1 VADQAEAIR
10 QGGAG
15 IAFDAAN
22 LWRPWGFPLTQITVP
37 AHLWHGD
44 ADNLPPTKLTRRI
57 SDAISNCEATFYP
70 GEGHAEPL
78 TRHTDEIMAAMAG

>member
-22 LWRPWGFPLTQITVP
+22 LWRPWGFSFTQITVP
-37 AHLWHGD
+37 THLWHGD
-44 ADNLPPTKLTRRI
+44 ADNLAPIALGRLMAK
-57 SDAISNCEATFYP
+57 AIPGCETTIYP

-78 TRHTDEIMAAMAG
+78 IRHADEIPAAMAG